1 MSSATLTSLA
11 MLKVNIDQERDYL
24 DYLHPFILQVL
35 CDHTPDPV
43 TDSAVCN
50 HIRTDFGLEI
60 PERAVQIVLKRMARK
75 LPLTRQHG
83 VYRITKELPNPEIG
97 ADKAEAERHIR
108 AVVDNL
114 VSFSKDTPRPIIT
127 EDQAVQAICDFLAE
141 FNIPC
146 LRAYLRGTAIPTV
159 EKHDNALIVLVS
171 KYVLSI
177 QETAPQLFD
186 SLMILVTGHMLANAL
201 LCPDLEQAPKMY
213 KRVTFYLDTP
223 LLVRCL
229 GLEGD
234 AKQTAVENLIKLL
247 RNLEATLATFSHTRD
262 ELDRVIHGAS
272 NYLDSPDGRG
282 SIVMEARNAGTTKSD
297 LLILAGQIDEKLKTA
312 GIEVVNTPHHDADFQ
327 IDESVFEEVLN
338 DEISYLNPRA
348 KQDDINSVRS
358 IYVLRTGKS
367 PRNVELAEAVLVTS
381 NSAFARAAFEFGKD
395 HEKSREVSSV
405 ITDFSLAN
413 MAWLKAPLGAPT
425 LPMTEVIAF
434 SYAALQPSNGLLD
447 KYLAEIEKL
456 EQQGKI
462 TEHDHQLLRSSEIAQ
477 RELMNLTLGEE
488 KALTEQSVTETLN
501 RVVSEIKKEESE
513 KYQAEKAAHHKT
525 QEELAS
531 ERARTQSVQSLLFWR
546 CHRQANGF
554 ARIVSSVVGLLLV
567 VALITGSG
575 LTTTYPVFGWV
586 LATSTAVL
594 IVATLGNLVFGATVL
609 VLHRWVHARCLSWLL
624 KRESV
629 STGFQFKKEE

>member
-11 MLKVNIDQERDYL
+11 MLKVNVDQGLDYL
-24 DYLHPFILQVL
+24 DYLRPFILQVL
-35 CDHTPDPV
+35 CDHNPDPV

-50 HIRTDFGLEI
+50 HIRTDFGLEL

-83 VYRITKELPNPEIG
+83 VYRITGELPNPEIG
-97 ADKAEAERHIR
+97 TDKAEAEKHIR

-114 VSFSKDTPRPIIT
+114 VSFSKDTPRPIIF
-127 EDQAVQAICDFLAE
+127 EGEAVQAICDFLAE

-177 QETAPQLFD
+177 QKTDPKLFD
-186 SLMILVTGHMLANAL
+186 SFMVLVTGHMLANAL
-201 LCPDLEQAPKMY
+201 LCPDLKQAPKMY
-213 KRVTFYLDTP
+213 KRVTFYFDTP
-223 LLVRCL
+223 LLVRRL
-229 GLEGD
+229 GLEGS
-234 AKQTAVENLIKLL
+234 AKQAAIENLIKLL
-247 RNLEATLATFSHTRD
+247 RNLEATVATFSHSRD
-262 ELDRVIHGAS
+262 ELARVLHGAS

-282 SIVMEARNAGTTKSD
+282 AIVMEARSAGTTKSD
-297 LLILAGQIDEKLKTA
+297 LLMLAGQIDEKLKAT
-312 GIEVVNTPHHDADFQ
+312 GVEVINTPQYDADFQ
-327 IDESVFEEVLN
+327 IDESAFEEVLN

-348 KQDDINSVRS
+348 KKDDINSVRS
-358 IYVLRTGKS
+358 IYVLRSGKS
-367 PRNVELAEAVLVTS
+367 PRNIEHAEAVLVTS
-381 NSAFARAAFEFGKD
+381 NSGFAQAAFEYGKD
-395 HEKSREVSSV
+395 HETSREVSSV

-434 SYAALQPSNGLLD
+434 SYAALQPSSGLLD
-447 KYLAEIEKL
+447 KYMTEIERL
-456 EQQGKI
+456 EKQGKI
-462 TEHDHQLLRSSEIAQ
+462 TERDHQLLRSSEMAQ

-488 KALTEQSVTETLN
+488 SALTEQTVTETLN

-513 KYQAEKAAHHKT
+513 KYQTEKAAHHKT

-531 ERARTQSVQSLLFWR
+531 ERARTQSVQSQLYWR
-546 CHRQANGF
+546 CHRRANGF

-567 VALITGSG
+567 VGLIAGSG
-575 LTTTYPVFGWV
+575 LTTTHPVLGWV
-586 LATSTAVL
+586 LATATAVL
-594 IVATLGNLVFGATVL
+594 IVATLANLVFGATVI
-609 VLHRWVHARCLSWLL
+609 VLHRWVQTRFLSWLL

-629 STGFQFKKEE
+629 STGLDFEKEE